1 MEKPTREEFM
11 NALEEQGYIHR
22 ENYAPKG
29 KFADEF
35 ARSAG
40 PYLLD
45 VVVWKETT
53 MNYMWGLTVNIQ
65 LQTPKPW
72 PQQGQV
78 ISAGGAK
85 GDSYNIAEFN
95 EALNQISKNIKEARV
110 PSLIEKLQSLKE
122 LADLLKDEK

>member
-22 ENYAPKG
+22 ENYTQKG

-45 VVVWKETT
+45 VVVWEETT
-53 MNYMWGLTVNIQ
+53 MNYRWGLTVNIQ

-85 GDSYNIAEFN
+85 GASYDIEEFN
-95 EALNQISKNIKEARV
+95 EAMNQISKDIKEVRV
-110 PSLIEKLQSLKE
+110 PNLIEKLQSLKD
-122 LADLLKDEK
+122 LADLLKE